1 MSWLQATVGLGLA
14 LAGVTACHL
23 PTMAFAAPV
32 ITDIVPASGPAG
44 PAYPIQATI
53 RGTGFTPTGNV
64 VNFGPVRLREL
75 PSSDGGTT
83 ITFGVPKQMR
93 SGGEVPPIV
102 LPTGEYLVTVTN
114 ADGTSNAVTFTL
126 TRTP

>member
-1 MSWLQATVGLGLA
+1 MSWLLATVGLGLA
-14 LAGVTACHL
+14 IAGVTACHS

-32 ITDIVPASGPAG
+32 IADIVPASGPAE

-53 RGTGFTPTGNV
+53 RGSGFTPTGNV
-64 VNFGPVRLREL
+64 VNFGPVRLRAL
-75 PSSDGGTT
+75 SSSDGGTT
-83 ITFGVPKQMR
+83 ITFGVPKQMS
-93 SGGEVPPIV
+93 SGGEVPPMV
-102 LPTGEYLVTVTN
+102 LLPGEYPVTVTN

>member
-1 MSWLQATVGLGLA
+1 VSRLLATVGLGLA
-14 LAGVTACHL
+14 LAGIAACHS

-53 RGTGFTPTGNV
+53 RGQGFTPTGNV

-75 PSSDGGTT
+75 PSIDGTAIT
-83 ITFGVPKQMR
+83 IGVPKQIS
-93 SGGEVPPIV
+93 SGGEVPPLV
-102 LPTGEYLVTVTN
+102 LLPGEYPVTVTN
-114 ADGTSNAVTFTL
+114 ADGTSNPVTFTL
-126 TRTP
+126 TGSP

>member
-1 MSWLQATVGLGLA
+1 MSWLPATVGLGLA

-75 PSSDGGTT
+75 PSIDGTT
-83 ITFGVPKQMR
+83 ITFGVPKQMS

-102 LPTGEYLVTVTN
+102 LPPGEYLVTVTN
-114 ADGTSNAVTFTL
+114 VAGTSNAVTFSL

>member
-1 MSWLQATVGLGLA
+1 
-14 LAGVTACHL
+14 
-23 PTMAFAAPV
+23 MAFAAPV

-114 ADGTSNAVTFTL
+114 ADGTSNAATFTL

>member
-1 MSWLQATVGLGLA
+1 VSWLPATVGLGLA

-75 PSSDGGTT
+75 PSIDGTT
-83 ITFGVPKQMR
+83 ITFGVPKQMS

-102 LPTGEYLVTVTN
+102 LPPGEYLVTVTN
-114 ADGTSNAVTFTL
+114 VAGTSNAVTFSL